1 MYIYIHIY
9 ICILLIIIYIL
20 YNHISYVHDHLYT
33 SHYYCTG
40 SVLLTTWSLYKP
52 DRCLFSDTISGYVQS
67 KMDDLLNKNESFI
80 AVSNM
85 S

>member
-1 MYIYIHIY
+1 MYIYI
-9 ICILLIIIYIL
+9 LVIIIY
-20 YNHISYVHDHLYT
+20 HISYVHDHLYT
-33 SHYYCTG
+33 SHYYYTG

-52 DRCLFSDTISGYVQS
+52 DRCLFSDTISVYVQS
-67 KMDDLLNKNESFI
+67 KMNDLLNKNKPFI